1 MTLPKINFKRLSLSY
16 PKNVGFTEMMA
27 FQDMATPEEKQ
38 LMDSYLEDL
47 EDYAAAWELLKKVTH
62 SDLQ

>member
-1 MTLPKINFKRLSLSY
+1 
-16 PKNVGFTEMMA
+16 MMM

-62 SDLQ
+62 TDLQ